1 MFLIIYRGKK
11 LSRTKPNGSN
21 HKTFNHIE
29 DDDDDDNEDFGVLG
43 SGSDSRALQ
52 PLTLRAIL
60 RLSGRDLER
69 VGLPDFVYILYR
81 FQLFGPLGIRLALS
95 RASRPMGC
103 GHGTLFFWCSDFFF
117 FLIVTM

>member
-11 LSRTKPNGSN
+11 LSRTKPNASN

-43 SGSDSRALQ
+43 SGGDSRAV
-52 PLTLRAIL
+52 A
-60 RLSGRDLER
+60 
-69 VGLPDFVYILYR
+69 
-81 FQLFGPLGIRLALS
+81 
-95 RASRPMGC
+95 MGC

-117 FLIVTM
+117 FLNSYNVKGGFKLRLFFFIKKKKKP

>member
-81 FQLFGPLGIRLALS
+81 CQLFGPLGIRLALS
-95 RASRPMGC
+95 RGLKA
-103 GHGTLFFWCSDFFF
+103 HGLWPWDP
-117 FLIVTM
+117 FLLV